1 MLYDSKSDDYKD
13 RLVCAAWNGSRTPG
27 FRKFKRD
34 FQAATDAVF
43 LTEDDF
49 SIWSA
54 CNDLDQGG
62 QGPNADPMPGAN
74 VAGHLNAVRRRKRR
88 QAKAYQYVYAHIDNE
103 RIKELLAMM
112 TAT

>member
-54 CNDLDQGG
+54 L
-62 QGPNADPMPGAN
+62 
-74 VAGHLNAVRRRKRR
+74 H
-88 QAKAYQYVYAHIDNE
+88 
-103 RIKELLAMM
+103 
-112 TAT
+112 